1 MNDNGLKDKRVLV
14 TSSETGIGREIGWK
28 FAREGAFTV
37 FIMLIVKK
45 VKPHQ

>member
-1 MNDNGLKDKRVLV
+1 MNDNGWKDKRVLV

-28 FAREGAFTV
+28 FAREGAFAV

-45 VKPHQ
+45 VQPHQ